1 MSDTPYISLNDAAK
15 LTGRAKSTISK
26 ALKTGKMS
34 YISKDPKAGFQLDP
48 AEVLRV
54 FPEKTETVVSFQSK
68 NTQKHSENSALLA
81 EVDALRQQAATIEI
95 ERAREREQLNDRIES
110 LHKMLADETSER
122 RQLTVLLTDQ
132 RESPRKGL
140 WGFFHKS

>member
-54 FPEKTETVVSFQSK
+54 FPEKTETVKEFQSK
-68 NTQKHSENSALLA
+68 NPQKHSGNSALSA
-81 EVDALRQQAATIEI
+81 EVHVLRQQAATVEL

-122 RQLTVLLTDQ
+122 RQLTALLTDQ
-132 RESPRKGL
+132 RESPRAGFWSFLRKG
-140 WGFFHKS
+140 